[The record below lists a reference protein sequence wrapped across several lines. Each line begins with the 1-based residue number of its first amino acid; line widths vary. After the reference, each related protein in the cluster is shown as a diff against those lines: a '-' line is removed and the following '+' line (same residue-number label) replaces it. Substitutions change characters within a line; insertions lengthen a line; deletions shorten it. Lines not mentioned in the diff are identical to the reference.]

1 MFKDILDA
9 LLGILFGFVGTVSI
23 TVVLILAI
31 GLVYMGLRYFGQ
43 KIDQNKSKWVLMFFY
58 ILILTWILIEVLPEV
73 INMGSS
79 LLGEFDAF
87 LKESNNSIIDKSAY
101 YSGCFIFVCC
111 LYFVARELR
120 DKKEN

>member
-1 MFKDILDA
+1 MFEDILDA
-9 LLGILFGFVGTVSI
+9 LLGILFGLFGTVSI
-23 TVVLILAI
+23 TVVLMLAI

-43 KIDQNKSKWVLMFFY
+43 KIDQNKSKWVLMLSY
-58 ILILTWILIEVLPEV
+58 ILISTWILIEILPEV

-79 LLGEFDAF
+79 LLGKLDAF
-87 LKESNNSIIDKSAY
+87 LKKSNNSITDKYAY

-111 LYFVARELR
+111 LSFVARELR